1 MLGRSPYI
9 RTAVAKGVP
18 WRKVVRLHALPNAAI
33 PTVTITGFFFG
44 TLIAG
49 GVITENVFAWPG
61 VGRLLVDSVAN
72 RDMAVV
78 QIIILLIAVSM
89 VSTNLIIDL
98 AYGWLDPRVRD
109 LRAED

>member
-1 MLGRSPYI
+1 
-9 RTAVAKGVP
+9 V
-18 WRKVVRLHALPNAAI
+18 
-33 PTVTITGFFFG
+33 G

-61 VGRLLVDSVAN
+61 VGRLLVESVAN

-78 QIIILLIAVSM
+78 QVIILLIAASM
-89 VSTNLIIDL
+89 VTTNLVIDL

-109 LRAED
+109 LRSGS